1 MFFLLG
7 SGSGS
12 PIEARI
18 AHRGD
23 ILIIIVLLIA
33 IAAVLG
39 IAFVV
44 WMRIKNYYKSEAYI
58 EKERSRKT
66 KLKDVQKLA
75 KENKAVTLDDFFEN
89 LLLWLKSLQAA
100 FWIGLYLFLWSI
112 F

>member
-12 PIEARI
+12 PVEARV

-23 ILIIIVLLIA
+23 MVIIIVLLIA

-39 IAFVV
+39 IAFIV

-58 EKERSRKT
+58 EKERNRKT
-66 KLKDVQKLA
+66 KLKDVQ
-75 KENKAVTLDDFFEN
+75 
-89 LLLWLKSLQAA
+89 SLQKKTILIRQKLIS
-100 FWIGLYLFLWSI
+100 FGKSVKSQILTIFSI
-112 F
+112 PLKATTK